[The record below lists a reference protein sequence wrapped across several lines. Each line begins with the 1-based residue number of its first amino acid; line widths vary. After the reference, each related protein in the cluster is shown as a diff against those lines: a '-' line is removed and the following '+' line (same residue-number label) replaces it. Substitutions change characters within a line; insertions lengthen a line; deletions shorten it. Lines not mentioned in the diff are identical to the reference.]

1 MLSEKRRFIIAISIH
16 KEIFDKS
23 VGGNGILLCLLLVF
37 QFAAENATD
46 NGGVGRSRKKLKINV
61 DVHPG
66 PRNWFTKHVATSL

>member
-1 MLSEKRRFIIAISIH
+1 M
-16 KEIFDKS
+16 
-23 VGGNGILLCLLLVF
+23 GGNGILLCLLLVF

-66 PRNWFTKHVATSL
+66 PRN